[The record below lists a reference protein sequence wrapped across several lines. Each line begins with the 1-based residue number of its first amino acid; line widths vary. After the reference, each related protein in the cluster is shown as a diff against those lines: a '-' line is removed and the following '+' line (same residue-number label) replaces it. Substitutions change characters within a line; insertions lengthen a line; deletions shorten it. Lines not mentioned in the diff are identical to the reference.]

1 MELSVY
7 NVIKS
12 IISTPKSL
20 DLRKKYG
27 KITFEVNKL
36 ANKVMIRNA
45 IESIWDVKIRDVR
58 VLNRTGKNRV
68 VKRKTFKMSDT
79 KKAIVTLKPGFKI
92 DLPDQFE
99 SVGLSSSEVA
109 SQKEVGE

>member
-1 MELSVY
+1 MELNIY
-7 NVIKS
+7 DIIKS

-27 KITFEVNKL
+27 KITFEVNKF

-45 IESIWDVKIRDVR
+45 VESIWSVKIRDVR
-58 VLNRTGKNRV
+58 VLNRTGKNRI
-68 VKRKTFKMSDT
+68 VKKKSFKMSDT
-79 KKAIVTLKPGFKI
+79 KKAIITLKPGFKI

-99 SVGLSSSEVA
+99 SVGLSSSGVV
-109 SQKEVGE
+109 SKKEVGK

>member
-7 NVIKS
+7 DIIKS

-20 DLRKKYG
+20 ELRKKYG
-27 KITFEVNKL
+27 KITFEVNKHS
-36 ANKVMIRNA
+36 NKVMIRNA
-45 IESIWDVKIRDVR
+45 VESIWNVKIRDIR
-58 VLNRTGKNRV
+58 VINRVGKNRI

-79 KKAIVTLKPGFKI
+79 KKAIITLKPGFKI

-99 SVGLSSSEVA
+99 SVGLSSSGIA
-109 SQKEVGE
+109 SQKEVR